1 MPGLL
6 HHSQAKIVQELLIA
20 NSLGSSPADAD
31 PWPVYAT
38 KEPDTPDDVITVY
51 NTVGI
56 VGGNHQPDGE
66 YWEENGIQV
75 RVRCAL
81 DEVGYLKAK
90 QIVNVLDTVILREP
104 ITVGGSTYCVHCI
117 NRSSDV
123 LSLGTM
129 VGSNRRLFTIN
140 ALAFIREI

>member
-6 HHSQAKIVQELLIA
+6 HHSQAKIVQEILIA
-20 NSLGSSPADAD
+20 YSLGSRPQGADA
-31 PWPVYAT
+31 WPVYAT

-51 NTVGI
+51 NTTGVVGANTQ
-56 VGGNHQPDGE
+56 VDGE
-66 YWEENGIQV
+66 YWEEHGVQI

-90 QIVNVLDTVILREP
+90 QIANLLDVDILREP
-104 ITVGGSTYCVHCI
+104 VAIDGSNYCIHCI
-117 NRSSDV
+117 NRTSDV

-129 VGSNRRLFTIN
+129 VGSNRRLFTVN
-140 ALAFIREI
+140 ALAYLREV